1 VIPLLGGIESRS
13 LSLKEFS
20 ILHKDFLSQIFAQL
34 EQMTT
39 QTKPN
44 LQNKNRNTLLFSIL
58 TLSLVLLLLL
68 NISLGSVSIPIKD
81 VFNSLTG
88 GNSSK
93 ETWDYII
100 VNYRLPKAIAA
111 ILVGMGLSISGL
123 LMQTLFRNP
132 LAGPYVLGLSSGA
145 SLGVAIVI
153 MGAGFLPPFLASI
166 MLSSYGIVL
175 ASSLGSFLV
184 LLAVLAVSQR
194 LRDTMAI
201 LIVGLMF
208 GSLTSAIVGT
218 LTYFSTAEQL
228 QKFTFWSLGNLGNL
242 SWSSIVILSICVAI
256 GLLLSLLSIKPL
268 NTLLLGENYARSLG
282 MNYEK
287 TRLIIIFATSILAG
301 SITAYAGPIAFIGL
315 AVPHIAKLVFQT
327 SNHVVLFWSTL
338 LFGAIIMLICDSIS
352 QLPGSD
358 ITLPINAVT
367 SIFGAPIVIWLL
379 IRKRKMMN

>member
-1 VIPLLGGIESRS
+1 
-13 LSLKEFS
+13 
-20 ILHKDFLSQIFAQL
+20 
-34 EQMTT
+34 MTNT
-39 QTKPN
+39 
-44 LQNKNRNTLLFSIL
+44 NRNTLLFSIL
-58 TLSLVLLLLL
+58 TLSLLLTLLL

-100 VNYRLPKAIAA
+100 LNYRLPKAITA
-111 ILVGMGLSISGL
+111 ILVGMGLSTSGL

-145 SLGVAIVI
+145 SLGVATVI
-153 MGAGFLPPFLASI
+153 LGASLLPAGLSSVL
-166 MLSSYGIVL
+166 LSSYGIVL

-184 LLAVLAVSQR
+184 LLAVLAVAQR

-208 GSLTSAIVGT
+208 GSLTSAVVST

-242 SWSSIVILSICVAI
+242 SWSSIVILSVCVAI
-256 GLLLSLLSIKPL
+256 GLLLSLFSIKPL
-268 NTLLLGENYARSLG
+268 NALLLGENYARSLG

-287 TRLIIIFATSILAG
+287 TQLVILLATSILAG

-327 SNHVVLFWSTL
+327 SNHTVLFWSTL
-338 LFGAIIMLICDSIS
+338 LLGAIIMLVCDSIS

-358 ITLPINAVT
+358 VTLPINAVT